1 MVTTVLA
8 LASLSHHS
16 FVLQPRGCCIK
27 SNKKHRILATCNGIH
42 IQFVVI
48 DRPILET
55 IMRTDITNPTWVLS
69 LGVQQGTHESQE
81 PSVSG

>member
-8 LASLSHHS
+8 LASFSHHS
-16 FVLQPRGCCIK
+16 FVRQPRGCYRLYTIK
-27 SNKKHRILATCNGIH
+27 QETKTCNGIH
-42 IQFVVI
+42 IQFVII

-69 LGVQQGTHESQE
+69 LGGQQRTHESQE